1 MRYKLTAAGLM
12 PFTAQEEADFDAR
25 LISDELASV
34 SSRRAEKSQQFRND
48 AFARIAAMYG
58 KTDPNSVA
66 FAELN
71 DLARAAVLLR
81 KEAAG
86 TATTAESAELDALDA
101 KKASIDAIR
110 AAQNVAETALQS
122 AGIDTALTV
131 AQRIAEIDAVTPVW
145 P

>member
-1 MRYKLTAAGLM
+1 MYKLVNGHPVQLSAAESS
-12 PFTAQEEADFDAR
+12 AINAESAA
-25 LISDELASV
+25 IAIASV
-34 SSRRAEKSQQFRND
+34 DLRRAARSAQFRND
-48 AFARIAAMYG
+48 AFTRIATMYG
-58 KTDPNSVA
+58 KSDPNSVA

-86 TATTAESAELDALDA
+86 TATTAESAELDTLDA

-131 AQRIAEIDAVTPVW
+131 SQRIAEIDAVTPVW